1 MAWIDAMLPHGIV
14 QARAKAQVER
24 ERAIILAWLGKEVGF
39 EGGLKA
45 WLMNP
50 AEAAYKAGKDYESL
64 ASHGYMR
71 NVYLY
76 RATALIAE
84 AIAGISWKLYQ
95 GNGEKRSAVDGHPI
109 LTLLNKRP
117 NSQEGAPEF
126 MIALVSYWLLA
137 GDTYAVALRAS
148 TGKMKGLPAEI
159 YALRPDRMRPI
170 TDRDGTIQQ
179 YEYTKLDS
187 SKLTYDREEVLHV
200 RAFHPL
206 NDYAGVSPGMVAS
219 RSIDQHNAANDWNT
233 ALLQNMGKFPAVI
246 STEGRFTPEQ
256 RDKVKERFLE
266 HYTGPANAGVPVFAD
281 GGVFKVEKTSESAAD
296 MDWLAGKM
304 AAMREIATAMGI
316 APELLGD
323 GAAKTFSNMQEAR
336 ASMYTERCLPLCDVI
351 RHPLGNWLF
360 PLFGLDLA
368 NFELDVDKDG
378 IEALQEEANAVH
390 DRANAANSPLTVNE
404 RRELLGKDPDPDGD
418 VILVA
423 STMVPLKQA
432 VAEPQPIPAALGGPA
447 PDGGQDTQEN
457 AGNGGN
463 TPSDAIPAQ
472 DGALP
477 APKNVNTNAKAANRP
492 PFANTAR
499 RPAPRKMGTKNAAA
513 HSKA

>member
-1 MAWIDAMLPHGIV
+1 MAWIDAVLPHGIV
-14 QARAKAQVER
+14 QARQKAQYER
-24 ERAIILAWLGKEVGF
+24 ERAIISAWLGKEVGF

-64 ASHGYMR
+64 ATHGYMR

-84 AIAGISWKLYQ
+84 AIAGMTWKLFK
-95 GNGEKRSAVDGHPI
+95 GSGDARAGVDDHPI

-126 MIALVSYWLLA
+126 MIALVSYWLLS
-137 GDTYAVALRAS
+137 GDTYAVALRAT
-148 TGKMKGLPAEI
+148 TGQMKGLPAEI
-159 YALRPDRMRPI
+159 YALRPDLVRPI
-170 TDRDGTIQQ
+170 ADRDGVISQF
-179 YEYTKLDS
+179 EYTRVDGQKL
-187 SKLTYDREEVLHV
+187 KYEREEVLHV

-206 NDYAGVSPGMVAS
+206 NDYSGVAPGMVAS

-246 STEGRFTPEQ
+246 STEGRFTPDQ
-256 RDKVKERFLE
+256 RDKVKAKFLE
-266 HYTGPANAGVPVFAD
+266 HYTGPSNAGMPVFAD

-296 MDWLAGKM
+296 MDWLGGKM
-304 AAMREIATAMGI
+304 SAMREIATAMGI

-336 ASMYTERCLPLCDVI
+336 ASMYTERALPLVDI
-351 RHPLGNWLF
+351 LRRPLANWLF
-360 PLFGLDLA
+360 PLFKLDLA
-368 NFELDVDKDG
+368 GYELDVDKDG
-378 IEALQEEANAVH
+378 IEALQEEAAAVW
-390 DRANAANSPLTVNE
+390 DRANAVNSPLTVNE

-418 VILVA
+418 VILVSSA
-423 STMVPLKQA
+423 MVPLSQA
-432 VAEPQPIPAALGGPA
+432 VAEPEPIPAALMNAGPQG
-447 PDGGQDTQEN
+447 GGQDTQDG
-457 AGNGGN
+457 AGDGGN
-463 TPSDAIPAQ
+463 TSSDANRAQ

-477 APKNVNTNAKAANRP
+477 APNTQKAANRP
-492 PFANTAR
+492 PFARSAA
-499 RPAPRKMGTKNAAA
+499 RPAPRRMATKNAAVPR
-513 HSKA
+513 KA